1 MLQKL
6 PSLDVLAV
14 LGAPHIGVTRA
25 FSAFLEAKTRLFGS
39 AVVLGICLKNYIVK
53 MSRRTYR
60 KVPRTPTKEYARK
73 MRRVRDSVQS
83 TRKICR
89 YMRFLFNIFIYT
101 EWILKDDRTIERW
114 GDF

>member
-25 FSAFLEAKTRLFGS
+25 FSAFLKINLFRYT
-39 AVVLGICLKNYIVK
+39 VVLGICLKNYIFK
-53 MSRRTYR
+53 KSRRTYR

-73 MRRVRDSVQS
+73 MRRVRDYVQS
-83 TRKICR
+83 TRKMCR
-89 YMRFLFNIFIYT
+89 YM
-101 EWILKDDRTIERW
+101 
-114 GDF
+114 